1 MIRRP
6 PRSTLFPY
14 TTLFRSQG
22 SVVSLHIAPK
32 ASAPMESIE
41 SVQAV
46 PGRGLAGD
54 RYFLE
59 TGTYS
64 PHPSHGGRE
73 GTLIETEAGAALLH
87 RGQKAQRGPPR
98 LQLSPAGAP
107 PHIA

>member
-64 PHPSHGGRE
+64 PHRSHGGRE
-73 GTLIETEAGAALLH
+73 GTLIETEAVAALFD
-87 RGQKAQRGPPR
+87 RGQNPGRGRPG
-98 LQLSPAGAP
+98 LKLSPAGGP
-107 PHIA
+107 PQH

>member
-1 MIRRP
+1 
-6 PRSTLFPY
+6 
-14 TTLFRSQG
+14 
-22 SVVSLHIAPK
+22 
-32 ASAPMESIE
+32 MESIE

-73 GTLIETEAGAALLH
+73 VTLIETEAVAALFD
-87 RGQKAQRGPPR
+87 GVQNAEGGR
-98 LQLSPAGAP
+98 LGIKLSPAAARRNIATSGVPPNPPRGHEVWGGPGALVVTT
-107 PHIA
+107 

>member
-1 MIRRP
+1 
-6 PRSTLFPY
+6 
-14 TTLFRSQG
+14 
-22 SVVSLHIAPK
+22 
-32 ASAPMESIE
+32 MESME

-73 GTLIETEAGAALLH
+73 VTLIETEALAALFDAVQNAE
-87 RGQKAQRGPPR
+87 GSR
-98 LQLSPAGAP
+98 LGIKLSPAEARRNLATSGVPLKPLVGHELWVGPVLPAGTRP
-107 PHIA
+107 VEP

>member
-1 MIRRP
+1 
-6 PRSTLFPY
+6 
-14 TTLFRSQG
+14 
-22 SVVSLHIAPK
+22 
-32 ASAPMESIE
+32 MESIE

-73 GTLIETEAGAALLH
+73 VTLIETEAVAALFDGVQNAEGG
-87 RGQKAQRGPPR
+87 RFGIK
-98 LQLSPAGAP
+98 LSPAEARRKTATSGVLLYYLDGYGIVVGPAP
-107 PHIA
+107 QHATRTR